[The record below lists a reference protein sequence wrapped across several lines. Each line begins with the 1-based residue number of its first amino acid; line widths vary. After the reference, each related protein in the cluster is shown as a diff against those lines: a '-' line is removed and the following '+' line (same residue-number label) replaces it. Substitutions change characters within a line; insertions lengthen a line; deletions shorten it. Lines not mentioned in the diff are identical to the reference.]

1 MLVCLSIYPS
11 IYMFIYYVLR
21 WLHSIN
27 VTTKP
32 KKKLFKRI
40 KYRTKKLFKR
50 IRYKQRECDT
60 FFHLKQKN
68 HSLKLRFQT
77 SELDIIDKTEMTCWF
92 FDIFWARLAKTGEIY
107 FLSYFYYL
115 VDKRGEVYDRSNM
128 LLYII
133 CFIEDIFW
141 SSVWTHT

>member
-1 MLVCLSIYPS
+1 MSICLPLCICVY
-11 IYMFIYYVLR
+11 ILR
-21 WLHSIN
+21 IKHSIK

-32 KKKLFKRI
+32 TKKLFKRI

-60 FFHLKQKN
+60 FLHLKQKK

-77 SELDIIDKTEMTCWF
+77 SGLDIIDKTEITCRF

-133 CFIEDIFW
+133 CFIEDIFC

>member
-1 MLVCLSIYPS
+1 MSICLPS
-11 IYMFIYYVLR
+11 VYVFIYYVLNIASR
-21 WLHSIN
+21 WLLSQQKSYSKELN
-27 VTTKP
+27 AE
-32 KKKLFKRI
+32 L
-40 KYRTKKLFKR
+40 KLFKR

-60 FFHLKQKN
+60 FLHLKQKK

-77 SELDIIDKTEMTCWF
+77 SGLDIIDKTEITCRF

-115 VDKRGEVYDRSNM
+115 VDKRGEVCDRRNM
-128 LLYII
+128 LLHII